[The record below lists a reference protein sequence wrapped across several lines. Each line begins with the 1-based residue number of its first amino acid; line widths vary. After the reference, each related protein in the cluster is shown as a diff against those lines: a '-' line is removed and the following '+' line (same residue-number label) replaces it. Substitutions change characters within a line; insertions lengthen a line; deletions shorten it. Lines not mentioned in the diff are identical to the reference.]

1 MLKGFVYILKC
12 SDGTLYTGSTNNL
25 DKRLSDHNNKK
36 GANYTQKRLP
46 VELVYFQEF
55 TSIKDA
61 FYREKQIQ
69 GWSRKKKLNLINN
82 DFDALKKNAE
92 CKNESHYLKK
102 TSTSLSHQKK
112 QSYYSNGKLLLTGE
126 YIVLDGA
133 LALAV
138 PTKLGQSLTVEPILK
153 KTIKWTSFDANK
165 TVWYK
170 NIFTFNN
177 GVWNSENDDNTSL
190 MLLKVFESINK
201 MNPSFFKS
209 NNGFNVTTQL
219 NFPQTWGLGSSSTL
233 INNIANWTTVD
244 PYKLLELTFGGSG
257 YDIACASHNSP
268 ITYLTKQSERTI
280 SEVNFSPS
288 YSDQLFFVHLNQK
301 QNSREGIKH
310 YNLLKGNLTQEIKE
324 ISSITLKMITSDTLD
339 EFERLI
345 EEHEAIIAKITKQ
358 ETVKSR
364 LFQDYS
370 FGSIKSL
377 GAWGGDFVLVSG
389 TKEKMSYFIKKG
401 YHTIIPYKDMIL

>member
-25 DKRLSDHNNKK
+25 DKRLSEHNNKK
-36 GANYTQKRLP
+36 GANYTKKRLP

-55 TSIKDA
+55 TSIEDA

-126 YIVLDGA
+126 YVVLDGA
-133 LALAV
+133 LALAI
-138 PTKLGQSLTVEPILK
+138 PTKFGQSLTVEPISDKL
-153 KTIKWTSFDANK
+153 IKWTSLDYNQAI
-165 TVWYK
+165 WYK
-170 NIFTFNN
+170 NTFTFDK
-177 GVWNSENDDNTSL
+177 GEINSENDDKTSI
-190 MLLKVFESINK
+190 MLLKVFEAIKKLKPTFLNTNK
-201 MNPSFFKS
+201 
-209 NNGFNVTTQL
+209 GFQITTQL
-219 NFPQTWGLGSSSTL
+219 NFPQNWGLGSSSTL
-233 INNIANWTTVD
+233 INNIANWATVD

-280 SEVNFSPS
+280 SEINFFPS
-288 YSDQLFFVHLNQK
+288 FLDQLFFVHLNQK
-301 QNSREGIKH
+301 QNSREGIMH
-310 YNLLKGNLTQEIKE
+310 YNLHKGNLTQEINE
-324 ISSITLKMITSDTLD
+324 ISSITLKMIRSDAID

-345 EEHEAIIAKITKQ
+345 EDHESIISKITKQ

-364 LFQDYS
+364 LFKDYT
-370 FGSIKSL
+370 FGGIKSL
-377 GAWGGDFVLVSG
+377 GAWGGDFVLVTG
-389 TKEKMSYFIKKG
+389 TKENMSYFKNKG
-401 YHTIIPYKDMIL
+401 YHTIIAYKDMIL